1 MKKVMILS
9 GLIIGITGCS
19 SLDNPCNDQGA
30 GSCASVTTA
39 YQNSLQDTVNPAD
52 LPRGQSTSSST
63 SSTGSS
69 RTSGSNDLVYAYNQ
83 QQSYSQVPQAG
94 DALRTTPKT
103 MRVWILPYEDDV
115 GLYHDQQYV
124 YALVE
129 RGIWKYKSMSLKTNS
144 SPYVKTY
151 AGNVSPS
158 SYQPFVAKESDPV
171 ANNQSLIS
179 AVGGTGVA
187 SPFSAQSISNK
198 NTAAINSVGQTSN

>member
-1 MKKVMILS
+1 MKKLVILS
-9 GLIIGITGCS
+9 SLIVGITGCS
-19 SLDNPCNDQGA
+19 SLDSPCNDQGN

-39 YQNSLQDTVNPAD
+39 YENSLQDMVNPTD
-52 LPRGQSTSSST
+52 LPRGQSNSGST
-63 SSTGSS
+63 STGSS

-83 QQSYSQVPQAG
+83 QQSYSQIPQAG

-129 RGIWKYKSMSLKTNS
+129 RGVWKYKSMSLKTNS
-144 SPYVKTY
+144 SPYIKTY
-151 AGNVSPS
+151 AGSVSPS

-179 AVGGTGVA
+179 AVGGTGGA
-187 SPFSAQSISNK
+187 SPFSAQSVANK
-198 NTAAINSVGQTSN
+198 NAATINSINPTSN